1 MRNIFPLMILL
12 LGLISCDSNR
22 VFDEYQSFENN
33 IWLRSNSVEFQ
44 ITITDT
50 ISKNNLF
57 LNLRNDKDYE
67 FSNLFIIAQISFP
80 DGSRVIDTLEY
91 EMTDKVG
98 NFLGSGYTDIKENK
112 LFYKENV
119 RFNQIGLYSVKVE
132 QAMRKIGNI
141 QALDSLRGVT
151 DLGFRIESVTN

>member
-1 MRNIFPLMILL
+1 MRSIFSLIILL

-57 LNLRNDKDYE
+57 LNLRNNKDYE

-80 DGSRVIDTLEY
+80 DESRVIDTLEY

-119 RFNQIGLYSVKVE
+119 RFNQKGLYSVKIE

-141 QALDSLRGVT
+141 QALD
-151 DLGFRIESVTN
+151 

>member
-1 MRNIFPLMILL
+1 MRNIFPLILMF

-22 VFDEYQSFENN
+22 VFDEYQPMENN
-33 IWLRSNSVEFQ
+33 VWLRSNQVAFKIEISD
-44 ITITDT
+44 TIT
-50 ISKNNLF
+50 KNNLYI
-57 LNLRNDKDYE
+57 NLRNNKDYE

-80 DGSRVIDTLEY
+80 NGFRIIDTLEY
-91 EMTDKVG
+91 EMTDKAG
-98 NFLGSGYTDIKENK
+98 IFLGVGYTDIKENK

-119 RFNQIGLYSVKVE
+119 QFNQKGQYSVKVE

-151 DLGFRIESVTN
+151 DLGLRIETVTN

>member
-1 MRNIFPLMILL
+1 MRSIFSLIILL

-57 LNLRNDKDYE
+57 LNLRNNKDYE

-80 DGSRVIDTLEY
+80 DESRVIDTLEY

-119 RFNQIGLYSVKVE
+119 RFNQKGLYSVKIE